1 MKILVESQHDL
12 PLVEVQVLVGSG
24 PANDPR
30 GKEGLARHAFELMRR
45 NAGGR
50 ARTEVDDL
58 IDGLGAVFEVSGG
71 RDAIGLH
78 VTCLARNLEAVL
90 ALASDALLRPRFD
103 PDEHEQL
110 RREELS
116 ALDDLRDDDGALT
129 GRFYDRLA
137 LPGHPYGRSAL
148 GTAASLGSL
157 GLDDVEGWLATHV
170 VKDNLLVGFAGDVDA
185 GRARALAEVAFGPAA
200 DGPAPPPLVFPPLAV
215 APGRRT
221 YLIDK
226 PDRSQTQIVVGHA
239 ALALAHPDFLACQV
253 AGGAFGGNFSSRLM
267 QEVRVKRGWSYGA
280 SFGTVRARGPHTF
293 RLRCAPSAEQTADT
307 LALVLELWDK
317 VVVGGLGVDEIEH
330 AKAYI
335 EGGFAFDTETAGAR
349 LDQRLGLETYG
360 LPADTL
366 DTFVA
371 RLRAVDAAA
380 ANAAARR
387 FWHPESAVTVLV
399 ATAEDM
405 LPRLQGLALGEVT
418 VLPYDQD

>member
-1 MKILVESQHDL
+1 MKIFVESQHDL
-12 PLVEVQVLVGSG
+12 PLVEVQVLVGTG
-24 PANDPR
+24 PAHDPR

-50 ARTEVDDL
+50 SRTEVDDL
-58 IDGLGAVFEVSGG
+58 IDALGAVVEVSSG

-110 RREELS
+110 RREELA
-116 ALDDLRDDDGALT
+116 ALDDLRDDDGALA

-137 LPGHPYGRSAL
+137 LPGHPYGRSGL

-157 GLDDVEGWLATHV
+157 TLADVEGWLATHV
-170 VKDNLLVGFAGDVDA
+170 VRANLLVGFAGDVGAD
-185 GRARALAEVAFGPAA
+185 RARALAQVAFGPAA
-200 DGPAPPPLVFPPLAV
+200 ERPAPAQLVFPPLAV

-221 YLIDK
+221 FLVDK
-226 PDRSQTQIVVGHA
+226 PDRTQSQIIVGHA
-239 ALALAHPDFLACQV
+239 APQLAHPDFLACAV
-253 AGGAFGGNFSSRLM
+253 AAGAFGGNFSSRLM

-280 SFGTVRARGPHTF
+280 SFGAVRARGPHTF
-293 RLRCAPSAEQTADT
+293 RLRCAPAAEQTADT
-307 LALVLELWDK
+307 LALVLRLWEE
-317 VVVGGLGVDEIEH
+317 VVAGGLGADEIEH

-335 EGGFAFDTETAGAR
+335 EGGFAFETETAGAR
-349 LDQRLGLETYG
+349 LDQRLGLTTFG
-360 LPADTL
+360 LPADSL

-371 RLRAVDAAA
+371 RLRAVDADT

-387 FWHPESAVTVLV
+387 FWHPGSAVTVLV

-405 LPRLQGLALGEVT
+405 LPRVQGLPLGKVA
-418 VLPYDQD
+418 VLPYDED